1 MKAEELTIQQIERL
15 LRKISEKFP
24 QDEDTSILTEIH
36 LRVAQESGEV
46 IVVDDDEKEITRCVI
61 EQWIDNKEENFYDEI
76 TSLLQGTMKQHRDM
90 LDNLGILKPYSF
102 VLEDD
107 EGEHVSELYI
117 ADDDIVIIEG
127 DLMQDLEE
135 DLNSFIDNL
144 MKE

>member
-24 QDEDTSILTEIH
+24 QAEDTSILTDIH

-107 EGEHVSELYI
+107 EGEHVSEVYI

>member
-24 QDEDTSILTEIH
+24 QDEDTSILTDIH

-90 LDNLGILKPYSF
+90 LDNLVILKPYSF

>member
-24 QDEDTSILTEIH
+24 QDEDTSILTDIH

-90 LDNLGILKPYSF
+90 LDHLGILKPYSF

>member
-24 QDEDTSILTEIH
+24 QDDDTSILTDIH

-46 IVVDDDEKEITRCVI
+46 IAVDDDENEITRCVI

>member
-24 QDEDTSILTEIH
+24 QDEDTSILTDIH

-107 EGEHVSELYI
+107 EGKHVSELYI

>member
-24 QDEDTSILTEIH
+24 QDEDTSILTDIH

-107 EGEHVSELYI
+107 EGEHISELYI

>member
-24 QDEDTSILTEIH
+24 QDEDTSILTDIH

-61 EQWIDNKEENFYDEI
+61 EQWIDNKDENFYDEI

>member
-24 QDEDTSILTEIH
+24 QDDDTSILTDIH

-61 EQWIDNKEENFYDEI
+61 EQWIDNKDENFYDEI

>member
-24 QDEDTSILTEIH
+24 QDEDTSILTDIH

-46 IVVDDDEKEITRCVI
+46 IVVDADEKEITRCVI

>member
-15 LRKISEKFP
+15 LRKIAEKFP
-24 QDEDTSILTEIH
+24 QDEDTSILTDIH
-36 LRVAQESGEV
+36 LRVAQESGE
-46 IVVDDDEKEITRCVI
+46 IIAVDDDENEITRCVI
-61 EQWIDNKEENFYDEI
+61 EQWIDNKDEGFYDDI
-76 TSLLQGTMKQHRDM
+76 TSLMQGIMKQHRDT

-107 EGEHVSELYI
+107 EGEHVSELFI

-144 MKE
+144 MKD

>member
-24 QDEDTSILTEIH
+24 QDEDTSILTDIH

-46 IVVDDDEKEITRCVI
+46 IVVDDDENEITRCVI
-61 EQWIDNKEENFYDEI
+61 EQWIDNKDENFYDEI

>member
-24 QDEDTSILTEIH
+24 QDEDTSILTDIH

-46 IVVDDDEKEITRCVI
+46 IAVDDDENEITRCVI
-61 EQWIDNKEENFYDEI
+61 EQWIDNKEENFYNEI
-76 TSLLQGTMKQHRDM
+76 TSLLHGTMKQHRDM

>member
-24 QDEDTSILTEIH
+24 QDDDTSILTDIH

-46 IVVDDDEKEITRCVI
+46 IAVDDDENEITRCVI
-61 EQWIDNKEENFYDEI
+61 EQWIDNKDENFYDEI

>member
-24 QDEDTSILTEIH
+24 QDDDTSILTDIH

>member
-24 QDEDTSILTEIH
+24 QDEDTSILTDIH

-46 IVVDDDEKEITRCVI
+46 IVVDDDENEITRCMI

>member
-1 MKAEELTIQQIERL
+1 MKASDQTIQQIERL
-15 LRKISEKFP
+15 LRKIVEKFP
-24 QDEDTSILTEIH
+24 QNEDTSILTDIH
-36 LRVAQESGEV
+36 LRVAQDSGE
-46 IVVDDDEKEITRCVI
+46 IIAVDDDEKEITRCVI
-61 EQWIDNKEENFYDEI
+61 EQWIDNKEEGFYDDI
-76 TSLLQGTMKQHRDM
+76 TSLLQSVMKQHGES

-127 DLMQDLEE
+127 DLMKDLEE

>member
-24 QDEDTSILTEIH
+24 QDEDTSILTDIH
-36 LRVAQESGEV
+36 LRVAQESAEV

>member
-15 LRKISEKFP
+15 LRKIAEKFP
-24 QDEDTSILTEIH
+24 QDEDTSILTDIH
-36 LRVAQESGEV
+36 LRVAQESGE
-46 IVVDDDEKEITRCVI
+46 IIAVDDDENEITRCVI
-61 EQWIDNKEENFYDEI
+61 EQWIDNKDESFYDDI
-76 TSLLQGTMKQHRDM
+76 TSLMQGIMKQQRDT

-144 MKE
+144 MKD